1 MRRLLCLFL
10 IGVAIAMPSVCLSSG
25 IPDNSNGNGIPIY
38 GGGGTGEGDDP
49 NGVHPIPITCSY
61 SETLNDLVFYFSD
74 DIGVVNIT
82 IVNITSWEN
91 YFQAVDSQLG
101 LVNIPIS
108 GNEGYYYIS
117 IATPS
122 GGYYY
127 GQFSI

>member
-1 MRRLLCLFL
+1 MRRLLCLLL
-10 IGVAIAMPSVCLSSG
+10 IGVAFAMPVVCHSTRTPG
-25 IPDNSNGNGIPIY
+25 NDNGIPIY

-49 NGVHPIPITCSY
+49 NGVHSIPITCSY
-61 SETLNDLVFYFSD
+61 SETLNDLVFYFSN

-101 LVNIPIS
+101 IVNIPIS

-117 IATPS
+117 ISTPS
-122 GGYYY
+122 GGYY